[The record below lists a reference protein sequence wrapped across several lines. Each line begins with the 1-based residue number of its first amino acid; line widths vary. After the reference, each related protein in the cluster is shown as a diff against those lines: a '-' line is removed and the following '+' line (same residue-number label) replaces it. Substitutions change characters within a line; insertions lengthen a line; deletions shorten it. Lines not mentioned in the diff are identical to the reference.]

1 MNLSPTP
8 NERAYGMADAYN
20 VEAFHAATIMRSA
33 RWEAIT
39 TNITPEGGMAEL
51 ERIRAGADIPECF
64 RLVKV
69 TREIIA

>member
-8 NERAYGMADAYN
+8 HELAYGMADAYN

-33 RWEAIT
+33 RWEVVS
-39 TNITPEGGMAEL
+39 TNITPEGGVAEL
-51 ERIRAGADIPECF
+51 KRIRAGADIPECF

-69 TREIIA
+69 TREVIA